1 MKLHSKLDDLEGRS
15 RCNNIKIVGIPEGE
29 EKGRPTEFVTSL
41 IPKLLEQG
49 NLAKQVIVD
58 RAHRVPMPRA
68 TSTQRPRSIIAR
80 IHFYQE
86 KEMLLRLSR
95 QNQLVYNGARIFIYP
110 DYTADV
116 MTQRRGFRDVMQAL
130 REKEVTFILRFPA
143 RLQVN
148 YEDQGLLCWR
158 DIKEVSEVT
167 ENRSRDAGPGRTNHK
182 SPKMKFLV
190 CLVML
195 ICNALAISDLSGK
208 MFVFPVETDTD
219 HVKIT
224 PSQSSLHALT
234 VCHRSF
240 TDLTRSHTMFSMA
253 TPSNANAFITL
264 IRRVLNLMSLLWLNG
279 QPLTKKYINQS
290 PINGNLI
297 VVLGQEQDSE

>member
-1 MKLHSKLDDLEGRS
+1 MPKPTRQTKQSEAGASQETESAAEANSSISLEKMMDVILDSMNKRFDLLDEKFETLTANQLVLTRRVDEAEAQGTDHERRIQALEQSLAEVRQTNMKLHSKLDDLEGRS
-15 RCNNIKIVGIPEGE
+15 RRNNIKIVGIPEGE

-148 YEDQGLLCWR
+148 YEDQV
-158 DIKEVSEVT
+158 KVF
-167 ENRSRDAGPGRTNHK
+167 N
-182 SPKMKFLV
+182 SPAEAV
-190 CLVML
+190 
-195 ICNALAISDLSGK
+195 
-208 MFVFPVETDTD
+208 
-219 HVKIT
+219 
-224 PSQSSLHALT
+224 
-234 VCHRSF
+234 
-240 TDLTRSHTMFSMA
+240 
-253 TPSNANAFITL
+253 AFIDRL
-264 IRRVLNLMSLLWLNG
+264 
-279 QPLTKKYINQS
+279 QK
-290 PINGNLI
+290 
-297 VVLGQEQDSE
+297 